1 MFFSIPCA
9 RYFWHLS
16 MININTIF
24 YTRQSWK
31 KAWQVFPLLTLNRIR
46 TIHVGTREG
55 LGIGHMDMEKRKTRW
70 EAIPYSEREA
80 IPYFSF
86 YLHNIHKLGNKWLRW
101 LKFSGKIKKFE
112 CYCWGNKSLEKKCW
126 NIFKY
131 GAFQNES
138 REGYNHYN
146 VYDGLVWLKYN

>member
-1 MFFSIPCA
+1 MFFSVPCA

-16 MININTIF
+16 MININTIV
-24 YTRQSWK
+24 YTRQSSK

-55 LGIGHMDMEKRKTRW
+55 LGIGHMAMEKRKTRW
-70 EAIPYSEREA
+70 EA

-112 CYCWGNKSLEKKCW
+112 CYCWGNKSVEKKM
-126 NIFKY
+126 
-131 GAFQNES
+131 
-138 REGYNHYN
+138 
-146 VYDGLVWLKYN
+146 LKYFQIRGFSEWEPRGV